1 MLKGREGFR
10 FNLDIVI
17 TIIVVIWE
25 EKGGFTV
32 KKISLLGATGSIGL
46 QTIDILQAHPDSF
59 QLVAFSSGRNMEK
72 TREIIHVLKR
82 KPELVSVQKEE
93 DARTL
98 AAEFPEISFTYG
110 SKGLVEVATHS
121 SATVLVNAVLGS
133 VGLEATLAAIQKGK
147 TIAIA
152 NKETLVTAGHLVMAE
167 AKKYNVPILPV
178 DSEHSAIFQSM
189 NGENPKQ
196 IERIILTA
204 SGGSFRD
211 KTREELRGV
220 TVEDALN
227 HPNWSMGAKITIDS
241 ATMMNKGLE
250 VIEAH
255 VLFNMPYDKINVLLH
270 RESIIHSMVEYHDTS
285 VIAQLGTPDM
295 RVPIQYAL
303 SYPDRLPLIGGKR
316 LNLAEIG
323 QLHFKE
329 VDFDRFRALK
339 LAYEAGRTGGTILTA
354 MNAANEA
361 AVAAFLQGKI
371 QFLQIE
377 EIIER
382 VMNEHQNSLLPD
394 LETILHVDIETR
406 KIVQGMVR

>member
-1 MLKGREGFR
+1 M
-10 FNLDIVI
+10 
-17 TIIVVIWE
+17 
-25 EKGGFTV
+25 
-32 KKISLLGATGSIGL
+32 KKISLLGATGSIGI
-46 QTIDILQAHPDSF
+46 QTIDILQAHPEQFKLVSF
-59 QLVAFSSGRNMEK
+59 SAGRNIEK
-72 TREIIHVLKR
+72 TREIIYLL
-82 KPELVSVQKEE
+82 KPELVSVQDEQ
-93 DARTL
+93 DAMLL
-98 AAEFPEISFTYG
+98 ASEFPKVSFTYG
-110 SKGLVEVATHS
+110 SKGLVEAATHS
-121 SATVLVNAVLGS
+121 DATVLVNAVLGS
-133 VGLEATLAAIQKGK
+133 VGLESTLAAIRQGK

-178 DSEHSAIFQSM
+178 DSEHSALFQSM

-196 IERIILTA
+196 IERLILTA

-255 VLFNMPYDKINVLLH
+255 VLFDMPYDKIDVLLH
-270 RESIIHSMVEYHDTS
+270 RESIIHSLVEYHDTS

-303 SYPDRLPLIGGKR
+303 SYPDRLPLHNSQR
-316 LNLAEIG
+316 LNLAQIG

-329 VDFDRFRALK
+329 VDLERFRALK
-339 LAYEAGRTGGTILTA
+339 LAYDAGRAGGTLPTV

-371 QFLQIE
+371 TFLQIE
-377 EIIER
+377 EMIER
-382 VMNEHQNSLLPD
+382 AMLAHQNILSPNLQ
-394 LETILHVDIETR
+394 TILHVDSETR
-406 KIVQGMVR
+406 KSVTNMIK